1 MNIEETDYVEI
12 VERCNLKTG
21 VNTVFSGGVVLR
33 SETLDSDEIFDK
45 YKEYLTKYQV
55 RNLYRDAGS
64 IIELDLSALK
74 ECNNFSDMLKV
85 FTGNYPNYI
94 YGIDPYKFDSTLCD
108 IQVFKNESRH

>member
-21 VNTVFSGGVVLR
+21 VNTVFSGGEVLR
-33 SETLDSDEIFDK
+33 SETLDSDEIYEK
-45 YKEYLTKYQV
+45 YKDYLTKDQV

-74 ECNNFSDMLKV
+74 VCNNFSDMLKV

-94 YGIDPYKFDSTLCD
+94 CGIDPYNSDSTGWATL
-108 IQVFKNESRH
+108 KKEEEL